1 MIKKILSTILVT
13 LLFSNYIF
21 ASDAC
26 LMSDNLSK
34 IKCEREIYLEQN
46 ISDIANS
53 NWVNEVL
60 WWTFYT
66 TKIERLEDQK
76 AVVDFEDWHILIIA
90 EVEFEEDNNITDFEV
105 IYPQDYFDSKENDKE
120 ESKETNNEIKKEN
133 STIKNFFLGIINFF
147 KGIFK

>member
-1 MIKKILSTILVT
+1 
-13 LLFSNYIF
+13 
-21 ASDAC
+21 
-26 LMSDNLSK
+26 
-34 IKCEREIYLEQN
+34 
-46 ISDIANS
+46 
-53 NWVNEVL
+53 
-60 WWTFYT
+60 
-66 TKIERLEDQK
+66 
-76 AVVDFEDWHILIIA
+76 LIIA